1 MSDAATGGGGR
12 GVKVLRIIARL
23 NVGGPAR
30 HVTWLTS
37 GLRAFSY
44 DTTLLTGVPPPGEE
58 EMTAFVAAHGIVPRV
73 IPEMSREITLRDVG
87 VIWKVFRLLLRT
99 RPAIVHTH
107 TAKAGAAGRIAA
119 FLYRYLTPGT
129 LIGRPRR
136 CRTLHTFHGHVFHG
150 YYGAAKSRLFV
161 RIERALARITDCI
174 VVISP
179 QQLREIRDGFGVG
192 RSARFEVIRLGI
204 DFATCVAP
212 AGARD
217 AARRELGIG
226 EGEIAVGI
234 VGRLTPIKN
243 HRLFLDV
250 AAQFAARPDALPV
263 RFVVVGD
270 GELRR
275 DLESYSNS
283 PNVLFA
289 GSRDDMAR
297 VYAALDAVALTSSNE
312 GTPLSLIEGMAASR
326 PFVATAVGGVVD
338 LAGGETDAAA
348 PSIPGVTFHER
359 GVLVHDGSDA
369 AFAAALAALLADR
382 DRMRAIAEAGHR
394 YVVEEYSTDRLLRDI
409 DALYRDL
416 LSS

>member
-1 MSDAATGGGGR
+1 MTETTSRQSTQVGAI
-12 GVKVLRIIARL
+12 RIVRVIARL

-37 GLRAFSY
+37 GLRAFGY

-58 EMTAFVAAHGIVPRV
+58 EMTAFVAAHGVAPSL
-73 IPEMSREITLRDVG
+73 IPEMSREITPRDVA
-87 VIWKVFRLLLRT
+87 VIWKIFRFLLRT

-107 TAKAGAAGRIAA
+107 TAKAGAVGRIAA

-136 CRTLHTFHGHVFHG
+136 CRTVHTFHGHVFHG

-192 RSARFEVIRLGI
+192 GSARFEVIRLGI

-250 AAQFAARPDALPV
+250 AAQFAARPDAPPV

-275 DLESYSNS
+275 SHRAPAL
-283 PNVLFA
+283 P
-289 GSRDDMAR
+289 SR
-297 VYAALDAVALTSSNE
+297 
-312 GTPLSLIEGMAASR
+312 
-326 PFVATAVGGVVD
+326 
-338 LAGGETDAAA
+338 ET
-348 PSIPGVTFHER
+348 
-359 GVLVHDGSDA
+359 
-369 AFAAALAALLADR
+369 
-382 DRMRAIAEAGHR
+382 
-394 YVVEEYSTDRLLRDI
+394 
-409 DALYRDL
+409 
-416 LSS
+416 